1 MTIYSARKTAWPV
14 FAEDERAAAMRV
26 LESGRVNYWT
36 GAEGRAFEEEF
47 ATYTGAEHAVA
58 VANGTVALELALEA
72 LGIGPGDDVI
82 VPSRTFV
89 GTASAVIARGARPV
103 FADVDRTSGNLT
115 VDTIAAAMTPD
126 TRCVIPV
133 HVGGWPC
140 DMEAIMAFANQ
151 HELLVVEDCAQ
162 AHGARWNGRHVGT
175 FGHAGAFSFCQDK
188 IMTTAG
194 EGGMLIT
201 NSDATYQFAWEYRDH
216 GRSMEAM
223 ERAALLGGHEFK
235 YMVDSFG
242 TNWRMTEV
250 QAAIGRVQLGKLD
263 EWVEIRRRNA
273 ALLDAML
280 ADIPGIRVTLPPE
293 EAYHSYYKYYAQVDP
308 SVLAKGWSRARI
320 LDEMNVRGV
329 VCLQGTCTEVYRE
342 RAFVEEELGPPQ
354 RLPVAAELDA
364 ISIMLLVD
372 PTHSE
377 SDMMRAASVLR
388 QVMAEA
394 TGD

>member
-1 MTIYSARKTAWPV
+1 VLPDRPVWPV
-14 FAEDERAAAMRV
+14 FAEDERAAALRV

-36 GAEGRAFEEEF
+36 GTEGRAFEQEF
-47 ATYTGAEHAVA
+47 ASYTGAKRAVA

-72 LGIGPGDDVI
+72 LGVGQGDHVI

-89 GTASAVIARGARPV
+89 GTATAVVARGATPV
-103 FADVDRTSGNLT
+103 FADVDRVSGNLT
-115 VDTIAAAMTPD
+115 ADTIAAVMTPD
-126 TRCVIPV
+126 TKCVIPV
-133 HVGGWPC
+133 HLAGWPC
-140 DMEAIMAFANQ
+140 DMDAIMEFANA
-151 HELLVVEDCAQ
+151 HGLIVIEDCAQ

-201 NSDATYQFAWEYRDH
+201 DDEAVWRRAWAYKDH
-216 GRSMEAM
+216 GRSMAAM
-223 ERAALLGGHEFK
+223 DRAAQAGGYEFK
-235 YMVDSFG
+235 YVVESFG

-250 QAAIGRVQLGKLD
+250 QAAVGRVQLGKLD
-263 EWVEIRRRNA
+263 HWVEARRRNA
-273 ALLDAML
+273 TLLDTML
-280 ADIPGIRVTLPPE
+280 ADVPGISVTVPPE
-293 EAYHSYYKYYAQVDP
+293 PAYHAYYKYYAHVNTAA
-308 SVLAKGWSRARI
+308 LADGWSRARI
-320 LDEMNVRGV
+320 LGEMNGRGV
-329 VCLQGTCTEVYRE
+329 VCLQGTCTEIYRE
-342 RAFVEEELGPPQ
+342 KAFVDAGLAPGE

-377 SDMMRAASVLR
+377 SDMRHTAETLR